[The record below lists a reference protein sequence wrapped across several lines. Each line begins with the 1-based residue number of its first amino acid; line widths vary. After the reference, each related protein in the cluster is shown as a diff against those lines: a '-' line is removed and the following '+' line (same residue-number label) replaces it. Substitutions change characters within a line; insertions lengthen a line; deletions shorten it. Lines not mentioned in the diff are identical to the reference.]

1 MAFSDEAAVVGAVSR
16 IAIIVRV
23 SVIGVVCWH
32 VIIGVLDS
40 VVGWIVWL
48 IVNVIVIKSVIVLV
62 VVVSDFRVSII
73 GGILVVEIT
82 VVVVLTA
89 LSTPVFIAY
98 TVSALVETSVL
109 DALNT
114 VVGTRALAT
123 IAALVT
129 AVFSILCTIANVV
142 HTLVSGEVWITFT
155 LAIRVLRSVGD
166 TMFTVTSSCACAAI
180 AEIVTGTLVKVT
192 CGSTVIVVALASG

>member
-23 SVIGVVCWH
+23 SVIGIVCWH

-48 IVNVIVIKSVIVLV
+48 IVDVIVIKSVIVLV
-62 VVVSDFRVSII
+62 VVVSDLRVSII
-73 GGILVVEIT
+73 GSILVVEIT

-89 LSTPVFIAY
+89 LATPVFIAY

-142 HTLVSGEVWITFT
+142 HTLVSGEVWVTFT

-180 AEIVTGTLVKVT
+180 AEIVTGTLVEVT
-192 CGSTVIVVALASG
+192 CGSTVIDVTLASG